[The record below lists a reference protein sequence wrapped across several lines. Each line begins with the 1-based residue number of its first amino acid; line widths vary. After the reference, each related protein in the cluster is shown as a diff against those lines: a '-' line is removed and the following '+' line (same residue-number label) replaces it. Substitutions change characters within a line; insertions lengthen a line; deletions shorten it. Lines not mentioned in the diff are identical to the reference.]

1 MTKLTLSHSD
11 QIVATLA
18 KLPIN
23 TFGTRSTRDVALVIA
38 SCLNKAQDWA
48 ITLCVKTIAA
58 KSAYSPRTVQRALKK
73 LEEIDFFNVF
83 RRKHPE
89 NERFNFPSVY
99 KLGPAVR
106 SLFSQLVTTSR
117 HGCQGK
123 SLNSLN
129 PSDLLHKQNYK
140 KDPAREN
147 VNSDKKK
154 KSPVAKVDTARLNRT
169 PEQWEARKQEAMAH
183 NSNALEVLKR
193 RQEEI
198 QRQAPAPT
206 PKPAVASPVALETN
220 RNALEE
226 LKRRQA
232 EIQRQFNDPSPAAA
246 YCNPFAL
253 GGR

>member
-99 KLGPAVR
+99 KLGHAVR

-129 PSDLLHKQNYK
+129 PLDLLQGQNYK

-147 VNSDKKK
+147 VNSEKKK

-183 NSNALEVLKR
+183 NSNALEELKR
-193 RQEEI
+193 RQE
-198 QRQAPAPT
+198 
-206 PKPAVASPVALETN
+206 
-220 RNALEE
+220 
-226 LKRRQA
+226 

-246 YCNPFAL
+246 YCNQFAL
-253 GGR
+253 GGRR